1 MSDQHF
7 VRSEDV
13 STNVIPWGRVK
24 WMTGPNVNGAEQFS
38 AGVTELEPGKG
49 HDIHTHPDSEEILF
63 MLRGEGE
70 QSVDGDRRDVGAGD
84 MIYIPA
90 GIEHGTWNTGW
101 EAMQI
106 LAVYA
111 PAGPEQAVTED
122 PECTV
127 VPPGEPP
134 VREE

>member
-1 MSDQHF
+1 MTERYFIESD
-7 VRSEDV
+7 DV
-13 STNVIPWGRVK
+13 PTNVLPWGKVK
-24 WMTGPNVNGAEQFS
+24 WMTGPDVNGADGFS
-38 AGVTELEPGKG
+38 AGVTELDPGKG
-49 HDIHTHPDSEEILF
+49 HDLHTHPESEEILF
-63 MLRGEGE
+63 VLRGEGE
-70 QSVDGDRRDVGAGD
+70 QSVDGDRREVTAGD

-90 GIEHGTWNTGW
+90 DIEHGTWNTGW

-111 PAGPEQAVTED
+111 PAGPEATVAAD

-127 VPPGEPP
+127 VPPGEAP